1 MIKAA
6 ALFLVVIVALALFG
20 RFRVGRSK
28 GRPRRPQ
35 TTVLPARR
43 CTGCGRFLLDSAPC
57 PCGGKSR
64 S

>member
-20 RFRVGRSK
+20 RFRVGRSL
-28 GRPRRPQ
+28 GRPPRQ
-35 TTVLPARR
+35 TPKLPTRR
-43 CTGCGRFLLDSAPC
+43 CPSCGRFLLDKAPC
-57 PCGGKSR
+57 PCDGKPR